1 MERQQDIKKETIID
15 DWPSPHGYIYKA
27 EHVQKAT
34 ICKCREGVYYGT
46 EQPTMVTTLPSQRP

>member
-15 DWPSPHGYIYKA
+15 DWPSPHVQIYRA
-27 EHVQKAT
+27 EYVQKAT

-46 EQPTMVTTLPSQRP
+46 EQPTMVTTP